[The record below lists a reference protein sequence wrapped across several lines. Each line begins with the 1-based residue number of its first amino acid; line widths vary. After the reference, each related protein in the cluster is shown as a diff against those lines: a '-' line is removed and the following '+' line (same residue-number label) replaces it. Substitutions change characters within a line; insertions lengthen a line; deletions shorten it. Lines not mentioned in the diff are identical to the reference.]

1 MTLVGNVQ
9 LVAGSKDTLP
19 AVLAILEREGIAPKR
34 NPDLYVRAHVH
45 FGIEDARSLRDRAS
59 HGAITGG
66 RRVFVVVAA
75 SMTVEAQN
83 ALLKTIEEP
92 SGNALFVFIIPSP
105 DILLPTVRSRSQIL
119 ELAGDNGVQI
129 VDEKKFLGAQP
140 SARLEMLK
148 PLLEK
153 GEEDRRDV
161 GSIISFL
168 SSLERRISAVKSP
181 DVKAS
186 IEAIYR
192 ARKHISD
199 KGALV
204 KPLLE
209 QVALLTPK
217 I

>member
-1 MTLVGNVQ
+1 
-9 LVAGSKDTLP
+9 
-19 AVLAILEREGIAPKR
+19 
-34 NPDLYVRAHVH
+34 
-45 FGIEDARSLRDRAS
+45 
-59 HGAITGG
+59 
-66 RRVFVVVAA
+66 
-75 SMTVEAQN
+75 MTVEAQN